1 MSAPVRNASF
11 RQSMT
16 HSHVVEIQERR
27 RSNAATAHH
36 GIARRG
42 RSTVKA
48 AQIAASLA
56 EWGF

>member
-1 MSAPVRNASF
+1 
-11 RQSMT
+11 MT

-36 GIARRG
+36 GITRRG